1 MKIDLPKVDKIA
13 NLAEFK
19 DYFYPLVLNL
29 AKQIIEKEREKAL
42 LNLEYKDEQGII
54 EAIKSEYE
62 IYKNL
67 ELKPLINATGVV
79 IHTNLGRSVIN
90 EELLQRAQK
99 TITSY
104 SNLEYDLKTGKRGL
118 RYNYTAKLCSMLFDC
133 EDALIV
139 NNNASAV
146 FLVLNTFAKDSEV
159 IVSRGELVEIGGSF
173 RIPEVMASSGAILH
187 EVGTTNKTNL
197 SDYEKAINENT
208 KMLMKVHQSNFN
220 IQGFSQNVSAVDIS
234 NLAKKC
240 GLISYYD
247 LGSAYVNELPYS
259 LSTHEPPLKKVLE
272 SGINLVSFSG
282 DKLFGSVQ
290 CGLILGKKELISE
303 LKKNQLLRML
313 RVDKITLSILNETLK
328 AYINKEFNLI
338 QTTHQIYKDIDEL
351 TDMANLVKANVATPS
366 KVVKTKTFVGGGT
379 LPCREY
385 PSIALAFLG
394 NPIEL
399 EQKFREK
406 KVIGRIE
413 NDKFMLDFR
422 SIMDKELQNLI
433 KICNEIFSEQL

>member
-62 IYKNL
+62 IYENL

-90 EELLQRAQK
+90 DEILKRAKK

-118 RYNYTAKLCSMLFDC
+118 RYNYTAKLCSMLFGC
-133 EDALIV
+133 EDTLIV

-146 FLVLNTFAKDSEV
+146 FLVLNTFAKGGEV
-159 IVSRGELVEIGGSF
+159 VVSRGELVEIGGSF
-173 RIPEVMASSGAILH
+173 RIPEVMANSGAILH

-197 SDYEKAINENT
+197 NDYENAINENT
-208 KMLMKVHQSNFN
+208 KMLMKVHQSNFS
-220 IQGFSQNVSAVDIS
+220 IEGFSQSVEIDEIS
-234 NLAKKC
+234 NLAKNSS
-240 GLISYYD
+240 LIDYYD
-247 LGSAYVNELPYS
+247 LGSAYVNELPYALGS
-259 LSTHEPPLKKVLE
+259 HEPPLKKVLE
-272 SGINLVSFSG
+272 SGVNLLSFSG
-282 DKLFGSVQ
+282 DKLFGSIQ
-290 CGLILGKKELISE
+290 CGIILGKTELISK

-313 RVDKITLSILNETLK
+313 RVDKITLSLLNETLK
-328 AYINKEFNLI
+328 AYINKEFDLI

-351 TDMANLVKANVATPS
+351 TDMANLVKANISVNS
-366 KVVKTKTFVGGGT
+366 KVINTKTFIGGGT
-379 LPCREY
+379 LPCRQY
-385 PSIALAFLG
+385 PSVALAFMGDSVSLK
-394 NPIEL
+394 E
-399 EQKFREK
+399 KFRNK

-413 NDKFMLDFR
+413 NNKFILDFR
-422 SIMDKELQNLI
+422 SIMDKDLQNLI
-433 KICNEIFSEQL
+433 EICNEIFSD